1 MDTVAVLIPCFNEEK
16 TIRKVIEDFQRVL
29 PEAVIYVYNNNSSD
43 RTAEIAAEAG
53 AVVRNEFRQGKG
65 NVIRRMFRE
74 VDAECYIMV
83 DGDDTYPAESA
94 PEMVDKIIKKQC
106 DMVVGDRLSSTYFE
120 ENKRPF
126 HNLGNVLVR
135 FGINTLFKS
144 DIRDIMTGYRA
155 FSFQFVKT
163 FPVLS
168 RGFEIETEMSIHSIE
183 KNLAVEN
190 VIIDYR
196 DRPEGSE
203 SKLNTYSDGIKVL
216 RTVGRL
222 FRMYRPQFFY
232 NTIALFLLL
241 ISLIFFVPILSE
253 YMKTG
258 LVPKIPTLITCG
270 FAVIAA
276 IQSFFAGMILQTIE
290 QKNKQDFEILLHKAE
305 KDKKEL
311 ISEKEPGSHA
321 SE

>member
-1 MDTVAVLIPCFNEEK
+1 
-16 TIRKVIEDFQRVL
+16 
-29 PEAVIYVYNNNSSD
+29 
-43 RTAEIAAEAG
+43 
-53 AVVRNEFRQGKG
+53 
-65 NVIRRMFRE
+65 
-74 VDAECYIMV
+74 
-83 DGDDTYPAESA
+83 
-94 PEMVDKIIKKQC
+94 
-106 DMVVGDRLSSTYFE
+106 
-120 ENKRPF
+120 
-126 HNLGNVLVR
+126 
-135 FGINTLFKS
+135 
-144 DIRDIMTGYRA
+144 
-155 FSFQFVKT
+155 
-163 FPVLS
+163 
-168 RGFEIETEMSIHSIE
+168 
-183 KNLAVEN
+183 
-190 VIIDYR
+190 
-196 DRPEGSE
+196 
-203 SKLNTYSDGIKVL
+203 
-216 RTVGRL
+216 
-222 FRMYRPQFFY
+222 MYRPQFFY